1 MTSEVTTDAVPE
13 REPARPGPMPRG
25 RYWTAVVLCVVGIGI
40 LLNLGLWQVD
50 RLQWK
55 QAIVETIEQRIHSE
69 PVSVAEVDVLAN
81 ETGDVEYVPVTVSGT
96 FLHSGERYFLSTS
109 AGQAGWNVHT
119 PLLIEG
125 TSDAIFVNRGFVP
138 YALRDPATRP
148 EGQIEGVTT
157 VTGLARNA
165 SAEKPGGFTP
175 DNDLDG
181 NAFFWRSLDDM
192 AAGLDLPEG
201 TRLLPFTV
209 DAGPGAAPGGHPIG
223 GTTVID
229 VPNNH
234 LQYAITWF
242 SLAALMLGMLVILV
256 VSQARRRRRPA
267 AG

>member
-1 MTSEVTTDAVPE
+1 MTRETTDAVLPPE
-13 REPARPGPMPRG
+13 LSRPGPMPRG
-25 RYWTAVVLCVVGIGI
+25 RYWTAVILCVVGIGV

-55 QAIVETIEQRIHSE
+55 QAIVSTIDQRVHSE
-69 PVSVAEVDVLAN
+69 PVPIGEVEALAAS
-81 ETGDVEYVPVTVSGT
+81 TGDVEYVPVTVTGT
-96 FLHSGERYFLSTS
+96 FLHEGERFFLSTS

-119 PLLIEG
+119 PLLIAG
-125 TSDAIFVNRGFVP
+125 TNDAVFVNRGFVP

-148 EGQIEGVTT
+148 LGQVEGEVTI
-157 VTGLARNA
+157 TGLARNA
-165 SAEKPGGFTP
+165 SAENPGGFTP
-175 DNDLDG
+175 DNDTEG

-192 AAGLDLPEG
+192 SVGLKLPDG
-201 TRLLPFTV
+201 VRLLPFTI

-223 GTTVID
+223 GTTVVD

-242 SLAALMLGMLVILV
+242 SLAALMVGMLAILV
-256 VSQARRRRRPA
+256 VSQARRRTRPA